1 MSGTPSLK
9 LLLDLYQKCKARGEW
24 ASLFLVTKDGKDLI
38 TFTKDAPNKKDS
50 SDSLSALIVEPKDE
64 INLEEPEVKEDDK
77 IWEKLEYNFKEG
89 VKEFT
94 DGSTC
99 NEKILIFWG
108 KCSFKEGFDRSYL
121 LNKKNWPPNLAT
133 PFI

>member
-1 MSGTPSLK
+1 MGARECSCEHSRALLK
-9 LLLDLYQKCKARGEW
+9 EYVYDTKLERNDLH
-24 ASLFLVTKDGKDLI
+24 
-38 TFTKDAPNKKDS
+38 
-50 SDSLSALIVEPKDE
+50 
-64 INLEEPEVKEDDK
+64 DK
-77 IWEKLEYNFKEG
+77 IWEKLEFREG

-99 NEKILIFWG
+99 NIKILIFWG
-108 KCSFKEGFDRSYL
+108 KCSFTEGFDRSYL